1 MANRQGEGKLLIQRS
16 KSTYSLSKLRG
27 LPQPFNLMKQLK
39 IPPFLKH
46 STIRWANIIFIKS
59 LQRVCKWPGK
69 LCMVNGRDITELSN

>member
-59 LQRVCKWPGK
+59 LQRVCKWKGEY
-69 LCMVNGRDITELSN
+69 CMVNGRDITELNN